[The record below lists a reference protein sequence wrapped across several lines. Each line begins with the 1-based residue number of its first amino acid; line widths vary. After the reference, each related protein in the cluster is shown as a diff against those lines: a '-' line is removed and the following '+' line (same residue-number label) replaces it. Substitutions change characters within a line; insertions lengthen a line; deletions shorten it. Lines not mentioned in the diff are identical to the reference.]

1 MPLVYLK
8 LTNAQRSNLQKG
20 KGARMTPSAQGS
32 GDLYGVDMNAADYKR
47 YSKALLSGKGCI
59 VKGSIASEE
68 SESEEVEGGKINWK
82 KVGRQIK
89 KGANTVGVDT
99 IEGIKKYIPE
109 EVAKNAVQYGVGSAV
124 LGATTFAGM
133 PNPQLAMAAGKAAG
147 VGVDAGYK
155 TDFRKRNGLKQF
167 GKNYIE
173 GAQQEAMATSMSGG
187 RINMK
192 KVGRRA
198 KKFANTVGKDG
209 LEFVKKY
216 VPKEELQEA
225 VKRNAQ
231 AAVLRATDNAELADR
246 VGRYGDRVV
255 DAGYN
260 TDFNQKNAVRN
271 VGRQL
276 KDVKQEII
284 NDSVDYALNQAV
296 NGGLLFDD
304 RAGALNKINDINQAR
319 KKHLVKGEAY
329 QGVVTDSEGRP
340 VSRKKFVKGSPE
352 AKAYMQMLRDKRKTK
367 GSGLVKSHV
376 NKIEQKIGMGMVPLG
391 RGMVPL
397 GGRGMVQLGGGMVPL

>member
-8 LTNAQRSNLQKG
+8 LTDTQRSNLQKG
-20 KGARMTPSAQGS
+20 KGARMTPSSQGS

-59 VKGSIASEE
+59 VKGSITDEGSD
-68 SESEEVEGGKINWK
+68 EEVEGGKINWK

-216 VPKEELQEA
+216 VPKEELQQA
-225 VKRNAQ
+225 LKQNAQ
-231 AAVLRATDNAELADR
+231 AAVMKYSDNAELADR
-246 VGRYGDRVV
+246 VGRYGDRVI

-284 NDSVDYALNQAV
+284 NDSVDYALNQAI

-304 RAGALNKINDINQAR
+304 RSGQLNQIKKVSKAR
-319 KKHLVKGEAY
+319 AKQFGDSYK
-329 QGVVTDSEGRP
+329 GVVTDNEGTP
-340 VSRKKFVKGSPE
+340 VSKRKFVKGSPE
-352 AKAYMQMLRDKRKTK
+352 AKAYMASLRARR
-367 GSGLVKSHV
+367 GSGLVKSQV

-397 GGRGMVQLGGGMVPL
+397 GGRGMVPL

>member
-8 LTNAQRSNLQKG
+8 LTNAQRSNLQNG

-59 VKGSIASEE
+59 VKGTVTDEGSD
-68 SESEEVEGGKINWK
+68 EEVEGGKINWK

-155 TDFRKRNGLKQF
+155 TDFRQRNGLKQF

-192 KVGRRA
+192 KVGRRV

-216 VPKEELQEA
+216 VPKEELQQA
-225 VKRNAQ
+225 LKQNAQ
-231 AAVLRATDNAELADR
+231 AAVMKYSDNAELADR
-246 VGRYGDRVV
+246 VGRYGDRVI

-284 NDSVDYALNQAV
+284 NDGVDYALNQAMS
-296 NGGLLFDD
+296 G
-304 RAGALNKINDINQAR
+304 GALK
-319 KKHLVKGEAY
+319 
-329 QGVVTDSEGRP
+329 RP
-340 VSRKKFVKGSPE
+340 KFVKGSPE

-367 GSGLVKSHV
+367 GAGLVKSHV
-376 NKIEQKIGMGMVPLG
+376 NKIEQKIGMGMTPLG
-391 RGMVPL
+391 KGMVPL
-397 GGRGMVQLGGGMVPL
+397 GGRGMVPL